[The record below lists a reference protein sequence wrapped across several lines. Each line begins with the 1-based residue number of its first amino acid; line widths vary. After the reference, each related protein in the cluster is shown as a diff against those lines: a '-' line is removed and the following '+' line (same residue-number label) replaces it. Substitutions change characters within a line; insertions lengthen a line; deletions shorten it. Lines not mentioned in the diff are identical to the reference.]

1 MHATSLLRTSRSE
14 RDRAAS
20 ADGAVLEVKNL
31 RRAYG
36 DAVGVE
42 DVSFSV
48 YPGEIVTLLGP
59 SGCGKSTTL
68 RSVMGL
74 ESADGGSIVYQG
86 RVVESAAAH
95 VPIHKRDMGMVFQS
109 YAIWPHMTVAE
120 NVAYPLQLRK
130 WKKSKIADAVGD
142 VLKLVG
148 LEQFHDRPATRL
160 SGGQQQRVALARALV
175 YRPGL
180 LLLDEPFSNLD
191 ARLRD
196 EMRSEVKAIQREIGI
211 AVLFVTHDQQEA
223 LSMSD
228 RIVMM
233 RAGRVLQVGD
243 PEELYNHPAS
253 PLVRDFLGQNLVFP
267 GTIAEVEGSRVAST
281 LGTSGIVICGEASGF
296 AAPPRVGAAAE
307 ISIRPEQ
314 IHVSRTQV
322 ASPDEAMGEN
332 RVLAR
337 VTASLF
343 LGDRR
348 ELQIETP
355 RGQKARVYASLADRH
370 VEGEY
375 VVLDLPEEHVRIW
388 PATAAPAAPVPLD
401 EDGDPK

>member
-1 MHATSLLRTSRSE
+1 MNTRTLRRQTATTTAPVQ
-14 RDRAAS
+14 DK
-20 ADGAVLEVKNL
+20 DIPVLEVKNL
-31 RRAYG
+31 RRVYG
-36 DAVGVE
+36 DSVGVD
-42 DVSFSV
+42 DVSFSI

-74 ESADGGSIVYQG
+74 ERADGGSIVYQG
-86 RVVESAAAH
+86 RVVESANSS
-95 VPIHKRDMGMVFQS
+95 VPTHKRDMGMVFQS

-120 NVAYPLQLRK
+120 NVAYPLELRK
-130 WKKSKIADAVGD
+130 WKKDRIATAVRE
-142 VLKLVG
+142 VLELVG
-148 LEQFHDRPATRL
+148 LGEFHDRPATKL

-233 RAGRVLQVGD
+233 RSGRVLQAGN
-243 PEELYNHPAS
+243 PEQLYHHPAT
-253 PLVRDFLGQNLVFP
+253 PLVRDFLGQNLVFRGVVREVSG
-267 GTIAEVEGSRVAST
+267 GTVTAT
-281 LGTSGIVICGEASGF
+281 LGESGVVIRGEDTGYGGGAK
-296 AAPPRVGAAAE
+296 VGGTCD

-314 IHVSRTQV
+314 IQVSREEFEGDGDGQYL
-322 ASPDEAMGEN
+322 APN
-332 RVLAR
+332 RVRAR

-348 ELQIETP
+348 ELQVETP
-355 RGQKARVYASLADRH
+355 RGQKARVYAPLSDHH
-370 VEGEY
+370 VEGEGI
-375 VVLDLPEEHVRIW
+375 VLDLPEEHVKIW
-388 PATAAPAAPVPLD
+388 PVDDAPGEAT
-401 EDGDPK
+401 DPSEGNK

>member
-1 MHATSLLRTSRSE
+1 MSLTGALRA
-14 RDRAAS
+14 DRQGAAAS
-20 ADGAVLEVKNL
+20 ASDDAPVLEVTNL
-31 RRAYG
+31 RRMYG
-36 DAVGVE
+36 DAVGVD
-42 DVSFSV
+42 DVSFSI

-74 ESADGGSIVYQG
+74 ERADGGSIVYQG
-86 RVVESAAAH
+86 RVVESATTS
-95 VPIHKRDMGMVFQS
+95 VPTHKRDMGMVFQS

-120 NVAYPLQLRK
+120 NVAYPLELRK
-130 WKKSKIADAVGD
+130 WKRPRIEEAVRE
-142 VLKLVG
+142 VLRLVG
-148 LEQFHDRPATRL
+148 LEAFHDRPATRL

-233 RAGRVLQVGD
+233 RAGRVLQSGH
-243 PEELYNHPAS
+243 PEHLYHHPAN
-253 PLVRDFLGQNLVFP
+253 PLVRDFLGQNLVFR
-267 GTIAEVEGSRVAST
+267 GVVQAVEGTRVTCT
-281 LGTSGIVICGEASGF
+281 LGQSGVIICGEDTGF
-296 AAPPRVGAAAE
+296 GGGAVVGAE
-307 ISIRPEQ
+307 CDISIRPEQ
-314 IHVSRTQV
+314 IEVSRTE
-322 ASPDEAMGEN
+322 AEHGDDEDLGEN
-332 RVLAR
+332 RVRAR
-337 VTASLF
+337 VMASLF

-355 RGQKARVYASLADRH
+355 RGQKARVYAPLSDRH
-370 VEGEY
+370 VEGED
-375 VVLDLPEEHVRIW
+375 VVLDLPEQHVKIW
-388 PATAAPAAPVPLD
+388 PAEAADAAPALNR
-401 EDGDPK
+401 

>member
-1 MHATSLLRTSRSE
+1 MAVTMTAQPADRRAGSE
-14 RDRAAS
+14 G
-20 ADGAVLEVKNL
+20 DGPVLEVKNL
-31 RRAYG
+31 RRTYG

-42 DVSFSV
+42 DVSFSI

-74 ESADGGSIVYQG
+74 EHADGGSIVYRG
-86 RVVESAAAH
+86 RVVESATSS
-95 VPIHKRDMGMVFQS
+95 VPTHKREMGMVFQS

-130 WKKSKIADAVGD
+130 WKKAKVADAVRE
-142 VLKLVG
+142 VLRLVG

-233 RAGRVLQVGD
+233 RAGRVLQEGN
-243 PEELYNHPAS
+243 PEQLYNHPAS

-267 GTIAEVEGSRVAST
+267 GTVLDVAGDRVTSA
-281 LGTSGIVICGEASGF
+281 LGKSGVVVTGEASGY
-296 AAPPRVGAAAE
+296 ASRPQVGDACE

-314 IHVSRTQV
+314 IHVERTHV
-322 ASPDEAMGEN
+322 DDPEAPLPAN
-332 RVLAR
+332 HVLAR

-355 RGQKARVYASLADRH
+355 RGQKARVYAPLADRH

-375 VVLDLPEEHVRIW
+375 VLLDLPEAHVRIW
-388 PATAAPAAPVPLD
+388 PTGPAEVPASAVKKEGTL
-401 EDGDPK
+401 

>member
-1 MHATSLLRTSRSE
+1 MTATPLLRTSRPE
-14 RDRAAS
+14 RERIAPV
-20 ADGAVLEVKNL
+20 DGPVLEVKNL
-31 RRAYG
+31 RRTYG

-42 DVSFSV
+42 DVSFSIHS
-48 YPGEIVTLLGP
+48 GEIVTLLGP

-130 WKKSKIADAVGD
+130 WKKAQIADAVRD

-243 PEELYNHPAS
+243 PEQLYNHPAS

-267 GTIAEVEGSRVAST
+267 GKIAEVDGNRVAST
-281 LGTSGIVICGEASGF
+281 LGTSGILIRGEASGF
-296 AAPPRVGAAAE
+296 EAPPRVGDAAE

-314 IHVSRTQV
+314 IHVARPHV

-370 VEGEY
+370 VEGEH
-375 VVLDLPEEHVRIW
+375 VVLDLPEAHVRIW
-388 PATAAPAAPVPLD
+388 PVTAAAHVPLN